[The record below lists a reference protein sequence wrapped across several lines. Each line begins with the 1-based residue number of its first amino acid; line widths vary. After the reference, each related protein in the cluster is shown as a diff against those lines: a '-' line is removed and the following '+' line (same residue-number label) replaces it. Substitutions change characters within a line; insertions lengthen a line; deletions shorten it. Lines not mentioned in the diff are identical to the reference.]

1 MARNVFDEDDN
12 AWGKPESKSMWDLDE
27 EDKLEDEARSPK
39 FRFKLNPKITA
50 TSVASILGIAVLA
63 SVVPGLLG
71 GSEEPKLEPIAV
83 QSSAPPIAFWQEQML
98 SSLNTI
104 RADNGLE
111 PLKLCNT
118 LNRSAQGYAEVM
130 AAQNFLEH
138 EGKDG
143 STPSQRAQSAGY
155 GLYVGENIAAGYASV
170 KEVMTGWTN
179 SPGHFKNLIDS
190 EYMHVG
196 FGMASNQETSYK
208 TWWVQNFGF
217 EGECG

>member
-12 AWGKPESKSMWDLDE
+12 SWGEPESKSIWDLDE
-27 EDKLEDEARSPK
+27 DDNLEEEVRSPK
-39 FRFKLNPKITA
+39 FNFKLNPKIA
-50 TSVASILGIAVLA
+50 AISAASILGIAVLA

-71 GSEEPKLEPIAV
+71 GSEEPKPEPTVV
-83 QSSAPPIAFWQEQML
+83 QTSAAPVSWQEQML
-98 SSLNTI
+98 SSLNMI

-118 LNRSAQGYAEVM
+118 LNKSAQGYAEVM
-130 AAQNFLEH
+130 ATQDFLAH

-155 GLYVGENIAAGYASV
+155 GIYVGENIAAGYASV

-179 SPGHFKNLIDS
+179 SPGHFENVINS

-196 FGMASNQETSYK
+196 FGMASNQETTYK

-217 EGECG
+217 EGECD

>member
-1 MARNVFDEDDN
+1 MARNIFDEDDN
-12 AWGKPESKSMWDLDE
+12 FWGEPESKSIWHLDE
-27 EDKLEDEARSPK
+27 EDKIEEESRSPK
-39 FRFKLNPKITA
+39 FNFKLNPKIA
-50 TSVASILGIAVLA
+50 AISAASILGIAVLA

-71 GSEEPKLEPIAV
+71 GSEEPKPEPTAV
-83 QSSAPPIAFWQEQML
+83 QSSAAAVSWQEQML
-98 SSLNTI
+98 SSLNMI

-118 LNRSAQGYAEVM
+118 LNKSAQGYAEVM
-130 AAQNFLEH
+130 ATQNFFAH

-155 GLYVGENIAAGYASV
+155 GPYVGENIAAGFVSI
-170 KEVMTGWTN
+170 KEVMTGWKN
-179 SPGHFKNLIDS
+179 SPGHFNNMINN

-196 FGMASNQETSYK
+196 FGMARNQETTSK

-217 EGECG
+217 NGECE

>member
-1 MARNVFDEDDN
+1 MARNIFDEDDN
-12 AWGKPESKSMWDLDE
+12 SWGEPESKSIWDLDE
-27 EDKLEDEARSPK
+27 EDKIEEESRSPK
-39 FRFKLNPKITA
+39 FNFKLNPKIA
-50 TSVASILGIAVLA
+50 AISVASILGIAVLA

-71 GSEEPKLEPIAV
+71 GSEEPKPEPTAV
-83 QSSAPPIAFWQEQML
+83 QTSAAPVSWQEQML
-98 SSLNTI
+98 SSLNMI

-118 LNRSAQGYAEVM
+118 LNKSAQGYAEVM
-130 AAQNFLEH
+130 ATQNFLAH

-155 GLYVGENIAAGYASV
+155 GLYVGENIAAGQGSIE
-170 KEVMTGWTN
+170 EVMTGWKN
-179 SPGHFKNLIDS
+179 SPGHFKNMINN

-196 FGMASNQETSYK
+196 FGMARNQETTYK